1 MRRSLFVSF
10 PLFWLICMAAGCAYT
25 AHVRGIVSPEPHAGV
40 SDEALIC
47 VAVDPDA
54 AEIESSA
61 EITRKLELLLSRQ
74 GYQPSSSSEAEYFL
88 FFDFGIKPLITRS
101 GLKPLGGVMSGIKT
115 YEKEGPFDL
124 TISLRLI
131 EASSYHDKG
140 LEDFVWAG
148 GAIISSVPTE
158 SSKFADLLMVIA
170 MKHFP
175 TDTGEV
181 RKTKIGLYDFRARRL
196 RE

>member
-181 RKTKIGLYDFRARRL
+181 RKTKIGLYDFRARHL
-196 RE
+196 RD